1 MTLPTGP
8 APATSGVM
16 TAWAQLVDQI
26 FTVWREAGLVWKPRV
41 RWFPRIPPHL
51 DIVFG
56 WLFDPADGDDADA
69 ILFCDER
76 SWSPLHDIRDHVG
89 GLQLPM
95 IDIRGR
101 AGEFADAAFDI
112 MQPPTWSE
120 TARRIVGFRRQ
131 REKLAPRYRQ
141 TGEPD
146 LQLLAHMYVSGRP
159 LRGMRYPLT
168 PEAVCYPGFF
178 SAARVVPI
186 AEELAL
192 RGLLRKTFLD
202 RLHECRICRSRR
214 LSAREECPSCRSADL
229 RETGLIHHY
238 QCAALL
244 PEEQFRRG
252 AALVCPKCSRQL
264 RNYGKDYDRP
274 GHAYVCNTC
283 DATSSEPEVG
293 FVCLDCSAR
302 MDGDAA
308 ERVDI
313 FSYSL
318 TDAARA
324 LLEGRGP
331 MLAARMPVSLQRE
344 VARIN
349 ATAGMRAGIAEIRFA
364 GKEEL
369 IATHGPTAFRKSRD
383 LLVENLRN
391 RLAGVGS
398 VHVAEDAVYILIE
411 RFEAQAEAW
420 LRSLLLRSENLLRH
434 KLDARLTI
442 AKILGTA
449 QP

>member
-8 APATSGVM
+8 SPSTSGVM
-16 TAWAQLVDQI
+16 TAWAQLVSQI
-26 FTVWREAGLVWKPRV
+26 FAVWREAGLTWKPRV

-56 WLFDPADGDDADA
+56 WLFDPAQGDDVDA
-69 ILFCDER
+69 ILFSDER
-76 SWSPLHDIRDHVG
+76 SSSPLHDIRDFVG

-95 IDIRGR
+95 IDIKGR
-101 AGEFADAAFDI
+101 AGDFADASFDI
-112 MQPPTWSE
+112 MQPHSWSE

-131 REKLAPRYRQ
+131 RERLAPQYRH

-146 LQLLAHMYVSGRP
+146 LQILAHMYVSGRP

-178 SAARVVPI
+178 SAAKIVPI
-186 AEELAL
+186 AEELVL
-192 RGLLRKTFLD
+192 RGLLKKTFLD
-202 RLHECRICRSRR
+202 RLHECRSCRSRR

-229 RETGLIHHY
+229 RETALIHHFH
-238 QCAALL
+238 CAALM
-244 PEEQFRRG
+244 PEELFRHG
-252 AALVCPKCSRQL
+252 TALVCPKCRRQL

-308 ERVDI
+308 ECVDL

-324 LLEGRGP
+324 FLEGHP
-331 MLAARMPVSLQRE
+331 AVLAANLPVSLQRE
-344 VARIN
+344 VARLN
-349 ATAGMRAGIAEIRFA
+349 ATAGARAAIAEIRFA
-364 GKEEL
+364 GKEAL
-369 IATHGPTAFRKSRD
+369 IAASGRPAFQKSRD

-398 VHVAEDAVYILIE
+398 LHVADDVAYILIE
-411 RFEAQAEAW
+411 CFEPHAEAW
-420 LRSLLLRSENLLRH
+420 LHSLLARSEHLLRY
-434 KLDARLTI
+434 KLDARLAI
-442 AKILGTA
+442 AQLLGRA
-449 QP
+449 QS